1 MMTRQIDVSIIIP
14 VYNEEAS
21 IGRVVDEV
29 LAVDFGGYKIEII
42 VVSDGSTDK
51 TDRILV
57 THPQKRHFK
66 TVTRKINGGKG
77 LAVRAGITRA
87 SGRAIII
94 QDADFEYNPR
104 EIPKLVEP
112 ILAGET
118 AVVYGS
124 RFKGKIFRMT
134 LLRRLANR
142 SLTRYVNFCFDTKI
156 SDACTCYKV
165 FDGELIKSFHL
176 TSCGFEFC
184 HELTANVARHKL
196 KIKDVPISYTARTV
210 SENIKSNWFDF
221 VKQLIM
227 ITYFRLRRMPDQTS

>member
-1 MMTRQIDVSIIIP
+1 MMTRQVDVSIIIP

-21 IGRVVDEV
+21 IGRVIDEV
-29 LAVDFGGYKIEII
+29 LAVDFGSYKMEII
-42 VVSDGSTDK
+42 VINDGSTDK
-51 TDRILV
+51 TGWILA
-57 THPQKRHFK
+57 THPQKRRFK
-66 TVTRKINGGKG
+66 IVTRKINGGKG

-87 SGRAIII
+87 NGRAVII

-104 EIPKLVEP
+104 EIPKLIEP
-112 ILAGET
+112 ILVGEVM
-118 AVVYGS
+118 VVYGS

-142 SLTRYVNFCFDTKI
+142 CLTKYVNFCFDTKI

-165 FDGELIKSFHL
+165 FYGELIRSFYL

-184 HELTANVARHKL
+184 HELTANIARHKL

-210 SENIKSNWFDF
+210 SENIKSSWFDF
-221 VKQLIM
+221 VKQLVM
-227 ITYFRLRRMPDQTS
+227 ITYFRLRRMPDQVS